1 MKKFTNILALVVAL
15 VVCVGAL
22 TACSGSPDDT
32 TGSTST
38 TAPGGSIS
46 ADKDEGKDEAN
57 KPGTTAPQASKP
69 IGTTAPETSEPQ
81 QEETTTPSSSANA
94 G

>member
-1 MKKFTNILALVVAL
+1 MKKLTNILALALAL

-22 TACSGSPDDT
+22 TACSGGQEET

-38 TAPGGSIS
+38 TAPQ
-46 ADKDEGKDEAN
+46 AT
-57 KPGTTAPQASKP
+57 KPGTTAPQASEP
-69 IGTTAPETSEPQ
+69 AATTTPETSAPE